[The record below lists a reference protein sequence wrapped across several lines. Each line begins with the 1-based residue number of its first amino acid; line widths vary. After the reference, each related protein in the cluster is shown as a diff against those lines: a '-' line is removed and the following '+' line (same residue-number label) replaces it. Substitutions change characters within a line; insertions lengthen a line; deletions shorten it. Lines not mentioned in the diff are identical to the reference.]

1 VYSVWQELWKWEQV
15 GKQLYQRYQTQSSV
29 YEVAIANYVTMKLN
43 AKSLLTV
50 KFADICKI
58 SKGFLTTIRKDKKIN
73 VHNFSADTQFQ

>member
-1 VYSVWQELWKWEQV
+1 
-15 GKQLYQRYQTQSSV
+15 V

-58 SKGFLTTIRKDKKIN
+58 SKGFLTTIGKDKKIN